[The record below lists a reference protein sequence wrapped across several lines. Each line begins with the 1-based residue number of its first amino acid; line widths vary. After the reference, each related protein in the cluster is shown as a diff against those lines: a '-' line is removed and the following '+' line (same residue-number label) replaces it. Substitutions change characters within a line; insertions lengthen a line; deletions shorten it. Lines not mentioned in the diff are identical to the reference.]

1 MGLLAPHLSWVS
13 GALRHFLAYCLVDEA
28 TKYGGIL
35 TFIDDAFSN
44 PRSRF
49 GTRVPSFE
57 QSFKDGMIKCLDL
70 EKILC
75 LKSRAQMCLI
85 LISPLPFLL
94 HD

>member
-44 PRSRF
+44 LCRHVRGLAPEYLFLSKVSRM
-49 GTRVPSFE
+49 G
-57 QSFKDGMIKCLDL
+57 
-70 EKILC
+70 
-75 LKSRAQMCLI
+75 
-85 LISPLPFLL
+85 
-94 HD
+94 